1 MNNTYTTG
9 SPIVD
14 QMAKVRITGNI
25 INPYWYKNIL
35 YENGKPNLN
44 AINILADIV
53 YWHRPTEVRDEETGE
68 QIGLKKKFKGKSFH
82 RSYRQFQNQFGL
94 SKRQIQLAL
103 QALEDIGVIKRHY
116 HTVEVNGQV
125 NHNAMFIDLV
135 PIVLLKLSDEP
146 QKEMRETIQPS
157 DIDVTTQSHERD
169 HGMTCIMQD
178 SDRNVM
184 TNTNNKE
191 SNGDYKSIKS
201 YQCVKEDFKEQIGYD
216 AIVIHYPLEV
226 EILDGIVELVT
237 EVMMS
242 TKKTMRINQEDLP
255 VALVQTHFR
264 KLNMSDVEY
273 VIECLVN
280 SKTKARNIKA
290 FMLTCLYNAKTYR
303 NMYVANWV
311 SSNMYQENNDLVDV
325 ANAESEGE
333 KISEG
338 LSADYC
344 EVLRAMGL
352 L

>member
-14 QMAKVRITGNI
+14 QMEKVRITGNVI
-25 INPYWYKNIL
+25 HPNWYKNIL

-44 AINILADIV
+44 AITILADIV

-68 QIGLKKKFKGKSFH
+68 QIGIKKKFKGDSFQ
-82 RSYRQFQNQFGL
+82 RSYRQFQNLFGL
-94 SKRQIQLAL
+94 SKRQVQLAL

-116 HTVEVNGQV
+116 DTTEVNGQILY
-125 NHNAMFIDLV
+125 NTMFIDLV
-135 PIVLLKLSDEP
+135 PRVLIKLSDEP
-146 QKEMRETIQPS
+146 QKEISKTILPS
-157 DIDVTTQSHERD
+157 DIDVTTQLHECD
-169 HGMTCIMQD
+169 YSTTSTIQG
-178 SDRNVM
+178 SDMNVM

-191 SNGDYKSIKS
+191 INRDCISIES
-201 YQCVKEDFKEQIGYD
+201 YQCVKNDFKEQIGYD
-216 AIVIHYPLEV
+216 AIVLHYPLEV
-226 EILDGIVELVT
+226 EILNGIVELVT

-242 TKKTMRINQEDLP
+242 TKKTIRINQEDLP

-273 VIECLVN
+273 VIDCFVN

-303 NMYVANWV
+303 SMYMTNWV
-311 SSNMYQENNDLVDV
+311 NSNQYQENNDLNVV
-325 ANAESEGE
+325 ANEESDVE
-333 KISEG
+333 KTSEE
-338 LSADYC
+338 LSSDC
-344 EVLRAMGL
+344 REVLRAMDL